1 MVPRTC
7 PPKKI
12 PAGQHEEVHGV
23 AHHGQEEHYQ
33 PYLLRHYQNASI
45 QDKLI
50 QYRKD
55 QMQVSNVDKDM
66 G

>member
-7 PPKKI
+7 PPKKF
-12 PAGQHEEVHGV
+12 PAGQHEEGHGV

-45 QDKLI
+45 QYRQI
-50 QYRKD
+50 QCKKD
-55 QMQVSNVDKDM
+55 QM
-66 G
+66 